1 MFLLSCVAALGHP
14 CPDQGSPCPD
24 VTNNQRCAFLF
35 TFSRQA
41 QGGKEL
47 LDLSCKGPL
56 RMTRQG
62 IRWSG
67 WRRRVSHFRRGW
79 ESGCKNAAALCLT
92 STPTTR
98 QGAALCTAGSLNTT
112 AVNGGWV
119 EPGASACCQVV
130 KAKRHARI
138 AHPCHHAFL
147 ESNMHHPLQ
156 LGGKLAAR
164 TVSKGPW
171 N

>member
-62 IRWSG
+62 ILWSG
-67 WRRRVSHFRRGW
+67 WRQRVSHFRRGW
-79 ESGCKNAAALCLT
+79 ERGCKNAAALCLT
-92 STPTTR
+92 SAPTTR
-98 QGAALCTAGSLNTT
+98 QGAAIGTAGPLNTT
-112 AVNGGWV
+112 AVNRGWV
-119 EPGASACCQVV
+119 EPGSSARCQAVM
-130 KAKRHARI
+130 ALCHARI
-138 AHPCHHAFL
+138 ARPCQHAL
-147 ESNMHHPLQ
+147 PGIEYAPPAPAWKKA
-156 LGGKLAAR
+156 GRR
-164 TVSKGPW
+164 TVSKGLW